1 MAVDRPLVEIITGV
15 AAILTA
21 AGDASPHVEGP
32 EHLAGDDGA
41 PRYVWIATGETP
53 NVRGV
58 TNNYSPNPRVIGS
71 MLEQVDI
78 HCWGFYGSAGTP
90 TQHRTAAYLMRN
102 NVHAGLQRAIPGAF
116 TVLGSSF
123 LRPEQ
128 PRWSEHGAVYVLSVA
143 IEVRLPDQIL
153 PVTVALPGGTYE
165 RAGVVITAVQAGAE
179 IEFPEGE
186 AVETVVALT
195 P

>member
-1 MAVDRPLVEIITGV
+1 MAVERPLVDIIAAV
-15 AAILTA
+15 AVILDE
-21 AGDASPHVEGP
+21 AGDSAPHLEGA
-32 EHLAGDDGA
+32 EHLAGDAGA
-41 PRYVWIATGETP
+41 PRYVWVATGETP
-53 NVRGV
+53 NARGV
-58 TNNYSPNPRVIGS
+58 TNNYSPSPRTIGC
-71 MLEQVDI
+71 MLEQIDI
-78 HCWGFYGSAGTP
+78 HCWGFYGDDGTP
-90 TQHRTAAYLMRN
+90 TQHRSAAYLMRN
-102 NVHAGLQRAIPGAF
+102 NVHAALHRAMPNGF

-123 LRPEQ
+123 LRPDQ

-153 PVTVALPGGTYE
+153 PVVVAMPEGTYE
-165 RAGVVITAVQAGAE
+165 RETVVIDAVEAGAE